1 MAQRKLKHIF
11 LIRSTLYT
19 QPTLALFTMKINKN
33 FLFYALCALLFA
45 TKIVYGREDDDED
58 DEMAEILGD
67 IIIGVAVAMCQES
80 VTCGAILHVITLLFI
95 IIGLIGWLCDGCQCE
110 RPSDK
115 QIRRGLRIGGSYGAT
130 RMWQG

>member
-1 MAQRKLKHIF
+1 
-11 LIRSTLYT
+11 
-19 QPTLALFTMKINKN
+19 MKINRN
-33 FLFYALCALLFA
+33 FLFYALCALLYA
-45 TKIVYGREDDDED
+45 TKFAYGWEDDEED

-80 VTCGAILHVITLLFI
+80 VTCGAVLHVITLLFI

-115 QIRRGLRIGGSYGAT
+115 QISRGLRIGGAYGAT
-130 RMWQG
+130 RMWRG

>member
-1 MAQRKLKHIF
+1 
-11 LIRSTLYT
+11 
-19 QPTLALFTMKINKN
+19 MKINKN
-33 FLFYALCALLFA
+33 FLFYVLCALLYVTKFA
-45 TKIVYGREDDDED
+45 YGREDDEED
-58 DEMAEILGD
+58 DELAEILGD

-95 IIGLIGWLCDGCQCE
+95 IIGLIGWLCDGCRCE

-130 RMWQG
+130 RMWRG